1 MLFSLARPDELLN
14 DLHDLKY
21 IGAGGYGKVFKAV
34 WRSAPVA
41 VKLVPSH
48 SPELFKS
55 SSYKEA
61 LLCKE

>member
-1 MLFSLARPDELLN
+1 M
-14 DLHDLKY
+14 
-21 IGAGGYGKVFKAV
+21 GAWAVVVQAV

-61 LLCKE
+61 LLCKEL